1 MLKHSYQSSTLASR
15 ERRFS
20 LSSSSEE
27 EGERMT
33 AEVARRIWNMQ
44 GEQGEDRS
52 GELKVE
58 GVEKNGGSEVDLS
71 RVEGG
76 QESGGKVEG
85 RQEMKGKEERE
96 QAACLL
102 VSCLMVVV
110 ALVMYGVLLLFVL
123 RAATC

>member
-76 QESGGKVEG
+76 QESCSGWPGHDTLGINLNTGFKWSQKQ
-85 RQEMKGKEERE
+85 R
-96 QAACLL
+96 
-102 VSCLMVVV
+102 VSKKKN
-110 ALVMYGVLLLFVL
+110 
-123 RAATC
+123 TS